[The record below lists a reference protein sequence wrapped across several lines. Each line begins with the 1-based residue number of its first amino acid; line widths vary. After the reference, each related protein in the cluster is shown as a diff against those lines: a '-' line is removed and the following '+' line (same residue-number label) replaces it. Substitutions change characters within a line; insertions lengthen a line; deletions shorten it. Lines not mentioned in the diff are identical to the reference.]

1 MKNNKIGKVIIP
13 ANADPWPH
21 ERCVAKILALAGYR
35 VEFIPTGTIGTADIY
50 LNGVAYEIKS
60 PKSNKINTIEHR
72 IKDAI
77 NNQSCNI
84 IIDSSRI
91 RGMRDCNLQNWLVKK
106 CKAQPQIK
114 KMLFIN
120 KKGQIVDIKK
130 LI

>member
-1 MKNNKIGKVIIP
+1 MKNVKIGKVIKP
-13 ANADPWPH
+13 ANTNPWPH
-21 ERCVAKILALAGYR
+21 EERIAMILARAGYR

-50 LNGVAYEIKS
+50 LNGVTYEIKS

-72 IKDAI
+72 IKDAV

-91 RGMRDCNLQNWLVKK
+91 KGMRDCNLQNWLIGK
-106 CKAQPQIK
+106 CKAQPQIR

-120 KKGQIVDIKK
+120 KKGQIIDIKK